1 MSTSFANAAWPACH
15 SALRLDRW
23 MAGELPAAEAEDL
36 SAHVARC
43 ARCREAAASLAEA
56 RDRTVLPPLRAAR
69 SAAIPRRAPRW
80 LPPSLPRSLRW
91 SALAVGL
98 AAAAALVIRAPRIRP
113 DLHFGLGDARL
124 KGSSPALGMYVQH
137 GDVVRRAGPGERVAP
152 GDAVRFAV
160 TLREP
165 AYVAVLTL
173 DPVGKASVYYPAG
186 ALAEPVNPGADVALP
201 LATRLDQTVGE
212 ERVFGLFC
220 DRPVELEPVRA
231 RLGALASGFVPPGCQ
246 VARWSFEKR

>member
-80 LPPSLPRSLRW
+80 LPW
-91 SALAVGL
+91 SALGAAL
-98 AAAAALVIRAPRIRP
+98 AAAAVLVILAPRIRP
-113 DLHFGLGDARL
+113 GLGLGLGDARL

-173 DPVGKASVYYPAG
+173 DPAGKASVYYPAG

-212 ERVFGLFC
+212 EHVFGLFC

>member
-36 SAHVARC
+36 SAHVASC

-56 RDRTVLPPLRAAR
+56 RDRTVLPPLRATR
-69 SAAIPRRAPRW
+69 SEAEPTPRRAPRW
-80 LPPSLPRSLRW
+80 FPW
-91 SALAVGL
+91 AALGASL
-98 AAAAALVIRAPRIRP
+98 AAAAAAIVILAPRIRP
-113 DLHFGLGDARL
+113 DLDLGLGDARL

-173 DPVGKASVYYPAG
+173 DPVGNASVYYPAG
-186 ALAEPVNPGADVALP
+186 ARAEPVNPGADVALP
-201 LATRLDQTVGE
+201 LATRLDQTLGE